1 MIVTIPEPKKC
12 PTNGINPQTKTIIP
26 MAMGEGRPRTSESA
40 KTKTEA
46 IAAITIWL
54 PTNEPTRAMIAFV
67 R

>member
-1 MIVTIPEPKKC
+1 MTIPEPKKC

-26 MAMGEGRPRTSESA
+26 IAIGEGRPSTSEST

-54 PTNEPTRAMIAFV
+54 PTNEPTRAMMALV